1 MSDPVPTV
9 SEANAAGPVA
19 AIYADIKDTLGV
31 PMVNL
36 IWRHLATVDGGL
48 AWAWGAAKPL
58 YASGAASMAA
68 ARLTARL
75 ALPDLAPLAP
85 GSLAVVGVPAEDVS
99 VIQAM
104 IAGYNR
110 GNGLNLVALTA
121 LVTPT
126 GAPAPTGASPPAP
139 ELGPPLPSILSKADV
154 TPETWAV
161 IEALNLLGAR
171 PDEPIMASLWRH
183 LGHWPGLLALTHAAL
198 APRELDG
205 SLRHAIDLT
214 RSFARAE
221 AAGLATLLAD
231 AGPAPEAARAAVA
244 DFTAHVITRMV
255 PIGLAMTD
263 WLADD

>member
-1 MSDPVPTV
+1 
-9 SEANAAGPVA
+9 
-19 AIYADIKDTLGV
+19 
-31 PMVNL
+31 
-36 IWRHLATVDGGL
+36 
-48 AWAWGAAKPL
+48 
-58 YASGAASMAA
+58 
-68 ARLTARL
+68 
-75 ALPDLAPLAP
+75 
-85 GSLAVVGVPAEDVS
+85 
-99 VIQAM
+99 
-104 IAGYNR
+104 
-110 GNGLNLVALTA
+110 
-121 LVTPT
+121 
-126 GAPAPTGASPPAP
+126 
-139 ELGPPLPSILSKADV
+139 
-154 TPETWAV
+154 
-161 IEALNLLGAR
+161 
-171 PDEPIMASLWRH
+171 MASLWRH